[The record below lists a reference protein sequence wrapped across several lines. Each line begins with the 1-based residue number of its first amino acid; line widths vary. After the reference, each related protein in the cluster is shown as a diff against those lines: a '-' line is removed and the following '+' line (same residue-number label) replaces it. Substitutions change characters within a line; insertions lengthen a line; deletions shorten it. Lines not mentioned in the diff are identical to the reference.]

1 MPNWTENDV
10 TFVCKTK
17 EGAEQLKLLLESKRE
32 KFDFN
37 NIIPMP
43 IELQGTVSGSENS
56 KPDWQIEQSK
66 ELIEKY
72 GHDNWYSWSIDKWG
86 TKWNTV
92 ESEVSQTE
100 NVLKYSFNTAWD
112 APRQIVET
120 LRELQKTIL
129 KNVKIKW
136 ECVHEDGN
144 EFEELEFNSLGI

>member
-17 EGAEQLKLLLESKRE
+17 EGAEHLKLLLESKRE

-86 TKWNTV
+86 TKWNAV

-100 NVLKYSFNTAWD
+100 NVLTYSFNTAWD

>member
-17 EGAEQLKLLLESKRE
+17 EGADKLKSLLESKKR

-43 IELQGTVSGSENS
+43 IEINETVSGSENS
-56 KPDWQIEQSK
+56 KPDWQKEQSK

-86 TKWNTV
+86 TKWNSI

-100 NVLKYSFNTAWD
+100 NVLTYSFETAWD
-112 APRQIVET
+112 APRRIVET
-120 LRELQKTIL
+120 LCELQKTIL
-129 KNVKIKW
+129 KNVKIEW
-136 ECVHEDGN
+136 ECVHEDGRQY
-144 EFEELEFNSLGI
+144 EQLVAQ

>member
-10 TFVCKTK
+10 TFICKTK

-86 TKWNTV
+86 TKWNAV

-100 NVLKYSFNTAWD
+100 NVLTYSFNTAWD

>member
-17 EGAEQLKLLLESKRE
+17 EGAEHLKLLLESKRE

>member
-86 TKWNTV
+86 TKWNAV

-129 KNVKIKW
+129 KNVKIEW

>member
-17 EGAEQLKLLLESKRE
+17 EGADHLKSLLESKEE

-37 NIIPMP
+37 NITPMP
-43 IELQGTVSGSENS
+43 IEIKETVSGSENS

-112 APRQIVET
+112 APREIVET
-120 LRELQKTIL
+120 ICELQKTIL
-129 KNVKIKW
+129 KNVKIEW

-144 EFEELEFNSLGI
+144 EFEQILH

>member
-17 EGAEQLKLLLESKRE
+17 EGAEHLKLLLESKRE

-72 GHDNWYSWSIDKWG
+72 GLDNWYSWSIDKWG
-86 TKWNTV
+86 TKWNAV
-92 ESEVSQTE
+92 ESKISQTE
-100 NVLKYSFNTAWD
+100 NVLTYSFNTAWD

>member
-86 TKWNTV
+86 TKWNAV
-92 ESEVSQTE
+92 ESKISQTE
-100 NVLKYSFNTAWD
+100 NVLTYSLIQLGM
-112 APRQIVET
+112 PLVKL
-120 LRELQKTIL
+120 LRHYVNYKKL
-129 KNVKIKW
+129 
-136 ECVHEDGN
+136 
-144 EFEELEFNSLGI
+144 F

>member
-17 EGAEQLKLLLESKRE
+17 EGAEHLKLLLESKRE

-86 TKWNTV
+86 TKWNAV

-100 NVLKYSFNTAWD
+100 NVLTYSFNTAWD

-129 KNVKIKW
+129 KNVKIEW

>member
-17 EGAEQLKLLLESKRE
+17 EGAEHLKLLLESKRE

-86 TKWNTV
+86 TKWNAV
-92 ESEVSQTE
+92 ESKISQTE
-100 NVLKYSFNTAWD
+100 NVLTYSFNTAWD

>member
-17 EGAEQLKLLLESKRE
+17 EGAEHLKLLLESKRE

-86 TKWNTV
+86 TKWNAV

-100 NVLKYSFNTAWD
+100 NVLTYSFNTAWD

-144 EFEELEFNSLGI
+144 EYEQILT

>member
-17 EGAEQLKLLLESKRE
+17 EGAEHLKLLLESKRE

-86 TKWNTV
+86 TKWNAV

-100 NVLKYSFNTAWD
+100 NVLTYSFNTAWD

-129 KNVKIKW
+129 KNVKIQW